1 MQKGIG
7 GIIMLNSTTSV
18 LTSSVDTYASSVT
31 NQKDQKKEKAS
42 TTEQVAV
49 VYEKSSDT
57 SNKGTYSVTK
67 MSAEQR
73 SALVEQLKS
82 DQQTRQQQLM
92 DIAKQLMTKQ
102 GITYQD
108 SIFSIET
115 DDDSV
120 WKFLA
125 SGEYTVDEAAKAQ
138 AQELISE
145 DGYYGIKQ
153 TSERLFD
160 FASALAGDDEEL
172 MQKMQ
177 KAIHNGYEEA
187 TKSWGKELPSICK
200 DTIDATDKLFEEYY
214 TSKSASVEE

>member
-1 MQKGIG
+1 
-7 GIIMLNSTTSV
+7 MLNSTTSV
-18 LTSSVDTYASSVT
+18 LTRSVDTYASSVT

-200 DTIDATDKLFEEYY
+200 DTLDATDKLFEEYY

>member
-1 MQKGIG
+1 
-7 GIIMLNSTTSV
+7 MLNSTTSV
-18 LTSSVDTYASSVT
+18 LTSRVDTYASSVT
-31 NQKDQKKEKAS
+31 NQKDQKKETAS
-42 TTEQVAV
+42 VTEQAAV

-57 SNKGTYSVTK
+57 DKKGMYSVTR
-67 MSAEQR
+67 MTAEQR
-73 SALVEQLKS
+73 SALIEQLKN
-82 DQQTRQQQLM
+82 DQETRQQKLM

-102 GITYQD
+102 GITYRD

-177 KAIHNGYEEA
+177 KAIHNGYKEA

-200 DTIDATDKLFEEYY
+200 DTIDATDKLFEKYY
-214 TSKSASVEE
+214 ASKSASVEE

>member
-200 DTIDATDKLFEEYY
+200 DTLDATDKLFEEYY

>member
-1 MQKGIG
+1 
-7 GIIMLNSTTSV
+7 MLNITTSV

-200 DTIDATDKLFEEYY
+200 DTLDATDKLFEEYY

>member
-1 MQKGIG
+1 
-7 GIIMLNSTTSV
+7 MLNSTTSV

-200 DTIDATDKLFEEYY
+200 DTLDATDKLFEEYY

>member
-177 KAIHNGYEEA
+177 KAIHNGYKEA

-200 DTIDATDKLFEEYY
+200 DTLDATDKLFEEYY

>member
-1 MQKGIG
+1 ME
-7 GIIMLNSTTSV
+7 
-18 LTSSVDTYASSVT
+18 TYASSVT
-31 NQKDQKKEKAS
+31 NQKEQKKEITDTSEKA
-42 TTEQVAV
+42 AV

-57 SNKGTYSVTK
+57 SKKGTYSVTK

-73 SALVEQLKS
+73 SALIEQLKS
-82 DQQTRQQQLM
+82 DQETRQQQLM

-102 GITYQD
+102 GTAYQN

-125 SGEYTVDEAAKAQ
+125 SGEYTVDEAAQEQ
-138 AQELISE
+138 AKQLISE

-177 KAIHNGYEEA
+177 KAIHKGYEEA

-200 DTIDATDKLFEEYY
+200 DTLDATDKLFEEYY

>member
-1 MQKGIG
+1 
-7 GIIMLNSTTSV
+7 MLNSTTSV
-18 LTSSVDTYASSVT
+18 STSNVDTYAVSAT
-31 NQKDQKKEKAS
+31 NQKETKKE
-42 TTEQVAV
+42 TTDTSEQAAV
-49 VYEKSSDT
+49 VYEKSAGT

-73 SALVEQLKS
+73 KALVEQLKS

-102 GITYQD
+102 GNVYQN
-108 SIFSIET
+108 SMFSIKT

-125 SGEYTVDEAAKAQ
+125 SGKYTVDEATQAQ
-138 AQELISE
+138 AKELISE

-160 FASALAGDDEEL
+160 FASALAGDDKEM

-177 KAIHNGYEEA
+177 KAIHKGYEQA

-200 DTIDATDKLFEEYY
+200 DTMDATDKLFEEYY
-214 TSKSASVEE
+214 ASKSASVEK

>member
-42 TTEQVAV
+42 TTEQVAL

-200 DTIDATDKLFEEYY
+200 DTLDATDKLFEEYY

>member
-1 MQKGIG
+1 
-7 GIIMLNSTTSV
+7 MLNSTTSV